1 MSGSPALDP
10 RTTTG
15 RVARRLRQWRPE
27 SRGGRQLM
35 VAALVDSTGTGLY
48 LAASAL
54 FFTRTLGLS
63 AVQVG
68 IGLSLSGL
76 GGLLGTVPVGK
87 LADRVGRKPV
97 LVGLYLW
104 RGLCFAAL
112 PFVRGPADFF
122 VLAFA
127 IGVAEWSGGPLVQ
140 SLVGAVDEAT
150 GRVATMAAIFSVR
163 NVGFT
168 VGALL
173 AAVAITTNSTTTFT
187 VLVLLDAAT
196 FFLAAALLL
205 RLEAPPH
212 RRPHRRPHRSARGAV
227 EHPAGAAPG
236 RATLRAWDP
245 RLLALTALNGML
257 YLHTVLLGVV
267 LPLWI
272 VTRTSAPPAT
282 IGALVVL
289 NTLIAVALQVPLSR
303 GLDSATAA
311 AHRQQWAAWAL
322 AVSCLLVALTVWAGS
337 WWVAAA
343 LLVAAAV
350 ALSLGEIWQAAGAW
364 RLSFA
369 LAPAE
374 QRSYYLGVYELGIS
388 GSSAVGPAL
397 LTWTIVESGG
407 AVGWFG
413 LAAVF
418 VVTGLA
424 IVLITRRTRH
434 LLQDEPAGRAAS

>member
-1 MSGSPALDP
+1 MSGP
-10 RTTTG
+10 RAPGTVAG
-15 RVARRLRQWRPE
+15 RIAHRLRRWRPD

-48 LAASAL
+48 LATSVL
-54 FFTRTLGLS
+54 FLTRTLGLS

-68 IGLSLSGL
+68 VGLSLSGL
-76 GGLLGTVPVGK
+76 GGLLGTVPIGR

-97 LVGLYLW
+97 LVGLYVW

-112 PFVRGPADFF
+112 PLVRGPADFF

-140 SLVGAVDEAT
+140 SLVGAVDAAE

-173 AAVAITTNSTTTFT
+173 AAIAITTNSTTTFT

-205 RLEAPPH
+205 RLDAPPH
-212 RRPHRRPHRSARGAV
+212 QRPRREV
-227 EHPAGAAPG
+227 EQPAGAVPG
-236 RATLRAWDP
+236 RAAPGPWDP
-245 RLLALTALNGML
+245 RLLALTALNGVL

-267 LPLWI
+267 IPLWI
-272 VTRTSAPPAT
+272 ATRTSAPPAT

-289 NTLIAVALQVPLSR
+289 NTVIAVALQVPLSR
-303 GLDSATAA
+303 GLDTATAA

-322 AVSCLLVALTVWAGS
+322 AACCLLVALTVWAGS
-337 WWVAAA
+337 WWAATG
-343 LLVAAAV
+343 LIVAAAV

-369 LAPAE
+369 LAPPE
-374 QRSYYLGVYELGIS
+374 RRSYHLGVYELGIS
-388 GSSAVGPAL
+388 ASSAVGPAL
-397 LTWTIVESGG
+397 LTWTIVDGGG
-407 AVGWFG
+407 AGGWVG

-424 IVLITRRTRH
+424 TVLVTRRIRH
-434 LLQDEPAGRAAS
+434 LLHDEPAGRSAS

>member
-1 MSGSPALDP
+1 MSGSQAQDP
-10 RTTTG
+10 RTTTSW
-15 RVARRLRQWRPE
+15 VAHRLRRWRPE

-48 LAASAL
+48 LATSAL

-63 AVQVG
+63 AFQVG

-76 GGLLGTVPVGK
+76 GGLLGTVPVSR

-97 LVGLYLW
+97 LVGLYVW

-140 SLVGAVDEAT
+140 SLVGAVDEAS
-150 GRVATMAAIFSVR
+150 GRVATMAAIFSIR

-173 AAVAITTNSTTTFT
+173 AAAAITTNNTTTFT
-187 VLVLLDAAT
+187 VLVLLDAVT

-212 RRPHRRPHRSARGAV
+212 RGPRRAV

-236 RATLRAWDP
+236 RAALRAWDP
-245 RLLALTALNGML
+245 RLLALTALNGVL

-272 VTRTSAPPAT
+272 ATRTSAPPAT

-303 GLDSATAA
+303 GLDTATAA

-322 AVSCLLVALTVWAGS
+322 AASCLLVALTVWTGS
-337 WWVAAA
+337 WWAAAA
-343 LLVAAAV
+343 LIVAAAV

-388 GSSAVGPAL
+388 ASSAVGPAL
-397 LTWTIVESGG
+397 LTWTIVDSGG
-407 AVGWFG
+407 AGGWFG

-434 LLQDEPAGRAAS
+434 LLHDEPAEQAAS